1 MRMFEC
7 MSVFDNVCKS
17 MRAVEC
23 VSESV
28 LCMCVYVCMC
38 SANRNLLCC
47 VCACDVVEAHCC
59 SINMRQDR
67 LRSNCMTSSYKGYST
82 QLTSVVFVI

>member
-38 SANRNLLCC
+38 SANRNLSVC
-47 VCACDVVEAHCC
+47 VHV
-59 SINMRQDR
+59 M
-67 LRSNCMTSSYKGYST
+67 
-82 QLTSVVFVI
+82 